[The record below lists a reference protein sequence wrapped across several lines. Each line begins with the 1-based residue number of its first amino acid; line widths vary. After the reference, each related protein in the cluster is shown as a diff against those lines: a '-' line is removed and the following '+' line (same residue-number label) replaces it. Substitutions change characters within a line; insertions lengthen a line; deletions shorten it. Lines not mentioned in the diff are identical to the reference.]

1 MKLDAVNQ
9 IRRDLEVAEEK
20 LNSLRECAQLPI
32 PKLDG
37 LPKAKPQSSPVE
49 RIAQKIFEA
58 ETAVKDL
65 RLKLSETS
73 LELTEEIYRR
83 VTARQARHVLIRRYV
98 QNQSWR
104 EIQSQM
110 FLSESSV
117 FNWHRQARKEFNS
130 ADSGRN

>member
-9 IRRDLEVAEEK
+9 IRRELEAAEEK
-20 LNSLRECAQLPI
+20 LSSLRECVGAVSV

-37 LPKAKPQSSPVE
+37 MPKAKSQSSPVE

-58 ETAVKDL
+58 EAAVEDL

-83 VTARQARHVLIRRYV
+83 VTARQARHVLVRRYV

-130 ADSGRN
+130 AA

>member
-1 MKLDAVNQ
+1 MKLDVVNQ
-9 IRRDLEVAEEK
+9 IRRELEAAEEK
-20 LNSLRECAQLPI
+20 LEFLRASAHVPI

-37 LPKAKPQSSPVE
+37 MPKTKSQSSPVE

-58 ETAVKDL
+58 EAAVEDL

-83 VTARQARHVLIRRYV
+83 VKLRQARHVLIRRYV

-104 EIQSQM
+104 EIQSEM

-130 ADSGRN
+130 AA

>member
-1 MKLDAVNQ
+1 MKLDVVNQ
-9 IRRDLEVAEEK
+9 IRRELEAAEEK
-20 LNSLRECAQLPI
+20 LEFLRASSHVPI

-37 LPKAKPQSSPVE
+37 MPKAKSQSSPVE

-58 ETAVKDL
+58 EAAVKDL

-104 EIQSQM
+104 EIQKQM

-130 ADSGRN
+130 AT